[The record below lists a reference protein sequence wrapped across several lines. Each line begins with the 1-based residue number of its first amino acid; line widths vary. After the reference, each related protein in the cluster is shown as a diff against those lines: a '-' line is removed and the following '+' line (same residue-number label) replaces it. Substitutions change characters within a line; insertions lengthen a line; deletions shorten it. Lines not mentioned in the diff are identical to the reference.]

1 MWMSESWRRVGA
13 RLACAVVVA
22 FVVIPGL
29 VAAQAAGNP
38 AVGSLSSGQS
48 VFWQG
53 SYVDD
58 EERVPDPSLCGVSG
72 PCFDYTLDVDS
83 AHAKTLR
90 VALQSADESNDW
102 GVVLISPSGKTVASG
117 TTYTFFGFGEDFDV
131 EVWAPNPAPG
141 AWTVEVVPENVEH
154 GTFEM
159 RAAVDPAIKWP
170 ASNPMLRTVAAVRT
184 VKTCAAPIAKGR
196 RRARKPTRCAERRV
210 RTTRTV
216 PRKGVYDVPPDL
228 AADAPWDLTFTQPL
242 SMIGPLEGGNVVAVA
257 GAHNANSTV
266 AGQPT
271 YSCLPDEAIQQH
283 AQRCLRFSSGF
294 SDLGPGR
301 FEVYGS
307 STAPVAPDGG
317 PLYQVVYRSNGTSY
331 TRRAGTFMFHV
342 PHLHYHVMGI
352 AQFYIYRVLGPNK
365 LVSAGTV
372 LKEGFCLGDVKI
384 FNWYSFAQDEVS
396 PDSPDNCEPTPEPDG
411 TWRVYEGIDPGYE
424 DVYVWQTSGQ
434 FVDFANDPDGY
445 YLLRVVVNPDNYILE
460 ADPSHANDVAYTYF
474 KVTGDDIYIIQRG
487 RGVSPWDPHKQIEN
501 PVYGENP

>member
-1 MWMSESWRRVGA
+1 MSKLWRKVGA
-13 RLACAVVVA
+13 RLVCAVGVA
-22 FVVIPGL
+22 CVLMSAGVP
-29 VAAQAAGNP
+29 AQAAGTP
-38 AVGSLSSGQS
+38 AVGSLSTGHS

-53 SYVDD
+53 GYVDN
-58 EERVPDPSLCGVSG
+58 EERVPDPSLCGVTG
-72 PCFDYTLDVDS
+72 PCFDYTVDVHS
-83 AHAKTLR
+83 VGAKNLR
-90 VALQSADESNDW
+90 VALQSADESNNWD
-102 GVVLISPSGKTVASG
+102 VVLISPSGKQVASG

-159 RAAVDPAIKWP
+159 RAAVDPVINWP
-170 ASNPMLRTVAAVRT
+170 ASNPMLRTVHTARM
-184 VKTCAAPIAKGR
+184 VKRCRRSTAKGR
-196 RRARKPTRCAERRV
+196 RKAKRCTEKRV
-210 RTTRTV
+210 RITRTV
-216 PRKGVYDVPPDL
+216 ARTGVYDVPPDL

-242 SMIGPLEGGNVVAVA
+242 SMVGPLEGGNVVAIA
-257 GAHNANSTV
+257 GVHDANSTV
-266 AGQPT
+266 AGQST
-271 YSCLPDEAIQQH
+271 YDCLPDETVQQH

-307 STAPVAPDGG
+307 SSTPVAPEGG

-352 AQFYIYRVLGPNK
+352 AQFYIYRVLAPGK

-384 FNWYSFAQDEVS
+384 FNWYSFAQDEIN
-396 PDSPDNCEPTPEPDG
+396 PESPDNCEPTPESDG
-411 TWRVYEGIDPGYE
+411 SWRVYEGIDPGYE

-474 KVTGDDIYIIQRG
+474 KVTGNDIYILQRG
-487 RGVSPWDPHKQIEN
+487 RGTSPWDPHRQIEN